1 MVSLN
6 KVKLDHVVSF
16 GDAIFAFSI
25 TFIAISINIPTL
37 PSNLSEQ
44 EVVNRLLS
52 LAPQFEIYFTSF
64 AVIGIFWIKYHLIF
78 NKIKDSHTVMLWLNF
93 LYLFF
98 ITLISFGTDLRFEN
112 NYISTFALYAII
124 LTCTSLL
131 LSLIWIHALKYNL
144 LKDDDNM
151 TASQK
156 KLYIL
161 QGLIPAFIFASSIG
175 IAFINI
181 QVANYFWVL
190 IIPFQIIFKKMTH
203 LS

>member
-37 PSNLSEQ
+37 PSNLSER

-78 NKIKDSHTVMLWLNF
+78 NKIKDSHSVMLWLNF

-156 KLYIL
+156 KLYTL